1 MTDSTNRMRLPPLI
15 ADTRLLVYLFVG
27 FRLVMAMVYQPYAF
41 EVYELDQGQYVPTT
55 LERGLSTF
63 GDLRY
68 YYQFAELVDAGELP
82 YHDFWHE
89 FPPVWITLFSGVYAV
104 MGLRG
109 EVDFTAW
116 ATALGLIMTVFDV
129 GNLLLL
135 RRLGRRL
142 HGEGV
147 GTALAWI
154 YAVLAAPLIFPWWTF
169 ETMVAFLILAALV
182 CLLEGRDRES
192 ALLTALGT
200 LTKYTP
206 ILLLPA
212 VWRYYDRQRALRY
225 TLISAG
231 VVIVVLGGL
240 LAWGGRMAWA
250 SLLAQFNK
258 ASYQSVW
265 ALVDGNMRTGSFTGP
280 ETRFDADNAFEPY
293 GNEPVIPAL
302 VRTLPF
308 ALAGL
313 FVFTRRLRQDDH
325 GILAFFSI
333 TVVLF
338 FLWAHGW
345 SPQWIV
351 TLTPLILL
359 NFPTRDGALVCLV
372 LNLLCFVEY
381 PVFFMRTGDTGG
393 SISGA
398 LAVPYALTILLRTA
412 LLIGVAVGLYRRA
425 TVRAPHG

>member
-1 MTDSTNRMRLPPLI
+1 MTEQTNRTRLPSLV
-15 ADTRLLVYLFVG
+15 ADLRLLVYLFVG

-41 EVYELDQGQYVPTT
+41 DVYELDAGEFVPATI
-55 LERGLSTF
+55 ERGLSTF

-68 YYQFAELVDAGELP
+68 YYQFAELIDAGELP
-82 YHDFWHE
+82 YRDFWHE
-89 FPPVWITLFSGVYAV
+89 FPPVWITLFGGIYAV

-135 RRLGRRL
+135 RRLGHRL
-142 HGEGV
+142 HGEAAGV
-147 GTALAWI
+147 ALPWI

-169 ETMVAFLILAALV
+169 ETMVAFLILAALAF
-182 CLLEGRDRES
+182 LLEGRDRES
-192 ALLTALGT
+192 ALLAALGT

-206 ILLLPA
+206 ILVLPA
-212 VWRYYDRQRALRY
+212 VWRFYDRRRAVRY
-225 TLISAG
+225 TLITAG
-231 VVIVVLGGL
+231 VVLAVLGGL

-250 SLLAQFNK
+250 SLLAQFSK

-293 GNEPVIPAL
+293 GNEPVIPA
-302 VRTLPF
+302 VIRTVPF

-313 FVFTRRLRQDDH
+313 YVYTRKLRQDEQ
-325 GILAFFSI
+325 GVVAFFSL

-359 NFPTRDGALVCLV
+359 NFPTRDGVLVCLV

-393 SISGA
+393 AISGA
-398 LAVPYALTILLRTA
+398 LVLPYAFTILLRTG
-412 LLIGVAVGLYRRA
+412 LLAGLAVGLYRRVTA
-425 TVRAPHG
+425 RRAHA